1 MTPALELSGIT
12 KSFLGV
18 RALHVAHR
26 DQVFVVA
33 GIAPESR
40 FSALDTAFDRTLASF
55 RPLSAS
61 EASRIEPN
69 RVEIYQARRGDT
81 WEELADRSARDSVT
95 AATLA
100 ALNGR
105 SVDQPP
111 PVGESIKIVVSD

>member
-1 MTPALELSGIT
+1 
-12 KSFLGV
+12 
-18 RALHVAHR
+18 
-26 DQVFVVA
+26 VVA